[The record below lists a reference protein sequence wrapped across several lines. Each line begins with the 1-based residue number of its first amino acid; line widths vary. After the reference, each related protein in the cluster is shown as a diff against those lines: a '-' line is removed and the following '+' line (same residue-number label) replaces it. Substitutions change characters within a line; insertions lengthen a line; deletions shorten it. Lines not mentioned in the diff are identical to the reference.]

1 MELVLVLPVFLLLLF
16 AIVEFSMLT
25 SARLR
30 VADAA
35 RLAVRSICI
44 ANAPDETVR
53 SQITAALGPSLS
65 RDVRIEVER
74 PQRSGEVVNIRIA
87 VPMRNA
93 TPDLL
98 WMTGFSIRD
107 RTLVAEAPMVREHDI
122 VSVGHTNS
130 EQL

>member
-35 RLAVRSICI
+35 RLGVRSICI
-44 ANAPDETVR
+44 ANTPNETVR
-53 SQITAALGPSLS
+53 SQITEALGPSLA
-65 RDVRIEVER
+65 RDVEIQVER
-74 PQRSGEVVNIRIA
+74 PKRSGEVVNVRIA
-87 VPMRNA
+87 VPMSNA

-98 WMTGFSIRD
+98 WMTGFSIRH
-107 RTLVAEAPMVREHDI
+107 RTLVAEAPMVREHDV
-122 VSVGHTNS
+122 VSVGETGQ
-130 EQL
+130 E